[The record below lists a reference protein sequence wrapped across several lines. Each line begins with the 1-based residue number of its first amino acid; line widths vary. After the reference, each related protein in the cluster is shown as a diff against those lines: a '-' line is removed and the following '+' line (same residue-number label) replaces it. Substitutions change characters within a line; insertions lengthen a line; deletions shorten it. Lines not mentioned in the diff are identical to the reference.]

1 MIKLETLYA
10 FMESNFDYLLVVDD
24 HERII
29 HMSSL
34 FRRECYP
41 AQSSSAQAASDGR
54 VLKEILSPSS
64 ISTFRSAMGLAR
76 AGSHGVAIYSPVSNS
91 SLSIP
96 LKAGYANSKK
106 GDVFLFFGDKVEGLS
121 ARSESDK
128 DERVKELA
136 CLYRVIDWTEV
147 SASVSEFF
155 THLPKYLSMGMV
167 YPEEAVVYSI
177 YQGVEYGQK
186 PSSANFI
193 SVELVVGDKL
203 KGEIR
208 VGYLDDK
215 HDILPEEQKML
226 DEIGRTLTV
235 ALERKEFR
243 ERLALMHEEEAEY
256 NRRLEELSAEIEAR
270 TKELEEQKTKLGV
283 ATSYLDRVNRGWE
296 ETKIRLETMF
306 KAIPDEVVLIDKNR
320 RVVMTNREGITP
332 GNYCY
337 QSFFG
342 RERPCEDCRLAR
354 ILKDKTPL
362 MISMKHGDRYF
373 QVHAL
378 PVYREEEVDGILE
391 FYRDVTLEKTYDQ
404 QLQQADKLAS
414 LGQLVSGIGHE
425 INNPNQ
431 FIRGNIKIM
440 KQALEDMLPIIDEY
454 YQAHRDLKIA
464 RLNYDFLR
472 EHIMTLVDDMAHG
485 SERIKA
491 IVESLRTF
499 ARKDEG
505 LLVDKVDMNTLIE
518 ASTRLVHQEVH
529 KRADVQIELADG
541 LPTFTGNSQK
551 IEQVLI
557 NLIVNA
563 GQAMP
568 DDRKGLIT
576 VRTATQD
583 NHIVVEVK
591 DNGQGMTEKVMKQI
605 FDPFF
610 TTKRARGGTGLG
622 LAISYK
628 IIEEHGGRISVTSK
642 PGEGTTFTIRIPY
655 SQAARGGQAQQG
667 VQPQPGLQAPPA
679 PQISQEPQPPQTPQ
693 PPQPAQPA
701 QPAQG
706 AAKVEQ

>member
-1 MIKLETLYA
+1 MIRLEALYA
-10 FMESNFDYLLVVDD
+10 FMEINFDYLLVVDD
-24 HERII
+24 QERVV

-41 AQSSSAQAASDGR
+41 ADGKPTSATSDGR
-54 VLKEILSPSS
+54 VLEDLLTPASL
-64 ISTFRSAMGLAR
+64 STFRSAIGLAR
-76 AGSHGVAIYSPVSNS
+76 AGSHGVAIYSLASGP

-96 LKAGYANSKK
+96 LKSGRAGAKR

-167 YPEEAVVYSI
+167 YPEEAVVYSV

-186 PSSANFI
+186 PASTNSI
-193 SVELVVGDKL
+193 SVALVVG
-203 KGEIR
+203 GRVRGGIQ

-215 HDILPEEQKML
+215 HEILPEEQKML

-243 ERLALMHEEEAEY
+243 ERLTLMQQEEAEY

-270 TKELEEQKTKLGV
+270 TKELEEQKNKLGL
-283 ATSYLDRVNRGWE
+283 ASSYLDKVNRSWE
-296 ETKIRLETMF
+296 ETKVRLETMF
-306 KAIPDEVVLIDKNR
+306 KAIPDEVVLIDRNR

-362 MISMKHGDRYF
+362 MISVKHGDRYF

-378 PVYREEEVDGILE
+378 PVYREDEVDGILE
-391 FYRDVTLEKTYDQ
+391 FYRDVTIEKTYDQ

-431 FIRGNIKIM
+431 FIRGNIKII
-440 KQALEDMLPIIDEY
+440 KQAIEDMLPIIDEH

-491 IVESLRTF
+491 IVEGLRTF

-529 KRADVQIELADG
+529 KRADVELHLAEG
-541 LPTFTGNSQK
+541 LPTFVGNSQK

-563 GQAMP
+563 SQAMP
-568 DDRKGLIT
+568 DDRKGLIIVKT
-576 VRTATQD
+576 CTED
-583 NHIVVEVK
+583 NHIVVDIK
-591 DNGQGMTEKVMKQI
+591 DNGQGMAEKTMKQI

-622 LAISYK
+622 LAISYR
-628 IIEEHGGRISVTSK
+628 IIQEHGGRISVTSK
-642 PGEGTTFTIRIPY
+642 PGEGSTFTIRIPY
-655 SQAARGGQAQQG
+655 SQA
-667 VQPQPGLQAPPA
+667 P
-679 PQISQEPQPPQTPQ
+679 
-693 PPQPAQPA
+693 
-701 QPAQG
+701 QG
-706 AAKVEQ
+706 AETTQPTQGRP